1 MAKKPFILLSRWL
14 FLIQGSK
21 GGCVKP
27 CFGFEVVWNDWRGRK
42 NRPQK
47 QAAKTSECSLS
58 FVSGRGRGGIEKMDM
73 FPELK
78 RCSSV
83 TNWGNKRSYLHL
95 PLLPILLFSFA
106 YVAQKMDAG
115 QPEHDSME

>member
-1 MAKKPFILLSRWL
+1 
-14 FLIQGSK
+14 
-21 GGCVKP
+21 
-27 CFGFEVVWNDWRGRK
+27 
-42 NRPQK
+42 
-47 QAAKTSECSLS
+47 
-58 FVSGRGRGGIEKMDM
+58 M

-95 PLLPILLFSFA
+95 PLQPIPLFSFA

-115 QPEHDSME
+115 QPEHDRIGRPERDNEDEAAMAGKPGQHSQDSTFGHDIGVQ